1 MAISKDMLN
10 LNYMRRRK
18 KSFWLLVFCLL
29 SLASLAYI
37 IFFLSPSSQLHLPLE
52 ALEKWGIT
60 NYQLPI
66 LPLFFALLF
75 SFLFFIF
82 YFLFNIRR
90 GLFSALFVTTYLLL
104 RFFHLT
110 HIFFLIILISLFVT
124 FDLLFRNRK

>member
-1 MAISKDMLN
+1 MLN

-18 KSFWLLVFCLL
+18 KSFWLLVFSLL
-29 SLASLAYI
+29 SLASLIYI

-52 ALEKWGIT
+52 ALAKWGIT

-75 SFLFFIF
+75 IFLFSLFA
-82 YFLFNIRR
+82 YFLSNTRR